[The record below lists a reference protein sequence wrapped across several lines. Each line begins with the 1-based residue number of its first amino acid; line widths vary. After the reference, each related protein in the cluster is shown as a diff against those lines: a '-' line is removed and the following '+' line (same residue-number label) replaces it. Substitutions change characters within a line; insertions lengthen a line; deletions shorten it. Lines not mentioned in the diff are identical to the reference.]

1 MTVCKYQF
9 VHQSIHQNIHPYVH
23 QYIHSYIHRCITNAF
38 TNSFTNAFTNTCTDT
53 FPDTFTDTFTNPFN
67 KCMHRYMHRYIHPYI
82 HSYIH
87 PHIHTI
93 HSPIQSLV
101 RSAYLLMRRD
111 TVPSLEFVFFI
122 ILVTFDSTMR
132 LLSCSN
138 RAHRKTRSGH
148 LDRSANVS
156 ETYYKNKN
164 NTQKR
169 CTTNDPQSD
178 PTPIFQPFDRNW
190 PVQQHSSTHMHNTAP
205 TWIDLTTSNSF
216 NATMLSPCCNW
227 PSRATMPVRKI
238 LST

>member
-23 QYIHSYIHRCITNAF
+23 QYIHPYIHRCITNA
-38 TNSFTNAFTNTCTDT
+38 FTNAFTNTCTDT
-53 FPDTFTDTFTNPFN
+53 FTPIHSHHTFT
-67 KCMHRYMHRYIHPYI
+67 PYI
-82 HSYIH
+82 H
-87 PHIHTI
+87 T
-93 HSPIQSLV
+93 IQSLK

-132 LLSCSN
+132 LLSCIN
-138 RAHRKTRSGH
+138 RAHRETRSKH